1 MVEFEQKPQY
11 TIADLQEIV
20 RLLRSPEGCPWDK
33 EQTHTSI
40 RNDFLEEAYEAVE
53 AIDLLDMPLMREELG
68 DVLLQV
74 VFHCSLA
81 EEEQQ
86 FDFAAV
92 CDEICKKLIVRHP
105 HVFGDVHAADTDTV
119 LKNWDAIKKETKG
132 QETYADTLRS
142 VAKSLPALTRAQKI
156 GKRAARAGMDFEDA
170 AAAFDCVRAERAEL
184 QAAITEG
191 DKAMMEEELGDLLF
205 SCVNTARHLGIDAEE
220 ALTRATEKFTERF
233 AATEQLVNAQGMHMP
248 DLSIEELD
256 VYWALAKEQKRQAMQ
271 EEQEQKNTQEELS

>member
-11 TIADLQEIV
+11 DIADLQEIV
-20 RLLRSPEGCPWDK
+20 RLLRSPGGCPWDK
-33 EQTHTSI
+33 EQTHQSI

-74 VFHCSLA
+74 VFHCCLA
-81 EEEQQ
+81 QEEQQ

-92 CDEICKKLIVRHP
+92 CDEICKKLIIRHP
-105 HVFGDVHAADTDTV
+105 HVFGDVRAEDTDTV

-132 QETYADTLRS
+132 QETYADTLSS
-142 VAKSLPALTRAQKI
+142 VAKSLPALTRAQKV
-156 GKRAARAGMDFEDA
+156 GKRAARAGMDFGDA

-184 QAAITEG
+184 QAAIADG
-191 DKAMMEEELGDLLF
+191 DRAMIEEELGDLLF

-220 ALTRATEKFTERF
+220 ALTKATGKFIERF
-233 AATEQLVNAQGMHMP
+233 AATEQLVNADGKNMP
-248 DLSIEELD
+248 ELTIEELD
-256 VYWALAKEQKRQAMQ
+256 VYWDSAKENRRQAMM
-271 EEQEQKNTQEELS
+271 EHEQKNTQEELS